1 MECKSGEYIPRA
13 VTGES
18 YQANRALRIL
28 DDPESTFH
36 ETTIK
41 VGQKSGRWGIYDGR
55 QKPTQLR
62 RSLTFISVA
71 QL

>member
-1 MECKSGEYIPRA
+1 MECKSGEYVPRA

-41 VGQKSGRWGIYDGR
+41 VEQKSGR
-55 QKPTQLR
+55 LR
-62 RSLTFISVA
+62 INDERPLSGLASF
-71 QL
+71 